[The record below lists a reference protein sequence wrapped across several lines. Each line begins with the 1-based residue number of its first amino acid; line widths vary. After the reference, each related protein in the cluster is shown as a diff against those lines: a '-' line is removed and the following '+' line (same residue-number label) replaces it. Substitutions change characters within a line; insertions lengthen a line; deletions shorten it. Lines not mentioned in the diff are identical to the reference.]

1 MTLNLNQHGAAAPA
15 PLRVA
20 LIGLGA
26 IGRVIAQEL
35 LAREADGVTL
45 VGALCQHADEGASLN
60 IPVVTALAPLLAL
73 KPDLVVE
80 AAGHGAVK
88 AYGAAV
94 LRSGVDLLLV
104 SVGVLSDAALHAEL
118 TEAATSAGRQL
129 MLPSGALAGLDYL
142 QAARLAGLSRVCL
155 RSRKPP
161 LAWRGTPA
169 EGLLDLAAI
178 TVPTVFFC
186 GSAREAAR
194 DYPKN
199 ANVAATLALC
209 TLGMDDTRVELI
221 ADPCIQGNVHE
232 VEAVGDAGEMRLQL
246 NNTASPDNPKTSMVT
261 PYSVLRSIL
270 SRRATVSV

>member
-1 MTLNLNQHGAAAPA
+1 MSKSNKQVE

-26 IGRVIAQEL
+26 IGRVIAEEL
-35 LAREADGVTL
+35 RRAGEGVQL
-45 VGALCQHADEGASLN
+45 VGAMCHHPDEGAGLELA
-60 IPVVTALAPLLAL
+60 VVTTLDELLDL
-73 KPDLVVE
+73 RPELVVE

-94 LRSGVDLLLV
+94 LRAGRDLLLV

-118 TEAATSAGRQL
+118 AEAAQASGRQL

-142 QAARLAGLSRVCL
+142 QAARLAGLDRVCL
-155 RSRKPP
+155 RSSKPP

-169 EGLLDLAAI
+169 EQLLDLAAI
-178 TVPTVFFC
+178 DSPTVFFR

-209 TLGMDDTRVELI
+209 TLGMEATMVELV
-221 ADPCIQGNVHE
+221 ADPTLRGNVHQI
-232 VEAVGDAGEMRLQL
+232 EASGTAGEMRLSL
-246 NNTASPDNPKTSMVT
+246 NNTASPDNPKTSLIT

-270 SRRATVSV
+270 ARRAALSV